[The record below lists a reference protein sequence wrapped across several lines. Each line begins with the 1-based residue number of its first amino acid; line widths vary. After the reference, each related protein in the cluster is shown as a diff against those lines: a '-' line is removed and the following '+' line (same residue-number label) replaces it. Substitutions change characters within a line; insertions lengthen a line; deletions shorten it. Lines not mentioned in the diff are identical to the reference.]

1 MADQRYVSAAVGLAF
16 EALTS
21 VHVCVCL
28 QYTSSVIEGDQL
40 ARVTAAA
47 IAAKASEVQHTHTRT
62 PRITSGTC

>member
-1 MADQRYVSAAVGLAF
+1 MADQRYVSAAVRLAF

-47 IAAKASEVQHTHTRT
+47 IAAKASEVQHTHTHT
-62 PRITSGTC
+62 THTSGTC